1 MSRIKSTLLIVDD
14 EPNVIESFKVIF
26 EDKYNIIS
34 SGDGKGALQKAR
46 NENIDVAILDI
57 MLPDMDGIEV
67 LRKIRAIDPEVQV
80 IMVTA
85 VKMIKSAIDAM
96 KLGAYDYIT
105 KPFEVEDVILA
116 VQKAIEKRTLKRDV
130 LYFRSEIKQVMFENI
145 IGRSKPMHRV
155 YELIKEMGRV
165 ETTVLISGESG
176 TGKELVARA
185 VHFNGTRKDKHFV
198 AVDCGA
204 IPERLIENELFG
216 HERGAY
222 TDAAV
227 LRIGKFEIANGG
239 TLFLDEIG
247 NMEIGLQSKILRAIE
262 GKEIQRIGGTKN
274 IKLDVRIMSS
284 TNADLK
290 KAVEERK
297 FREDLYYRL
306 NVMEIRLPEL
316 RERKEDI
323 PLLAEHFI
331 KTYNMEFNKNI
342 KGISADALKALTN
355 YNWPGNV
362 RELRN
367 VIERAVV
374 LSRGDILTPVVLPAD
389 ILFSDEAG
397 RDGYARK
404 ITFKNAKNEFE
415 KQFIRKVM
423 EKTNNN
429 QTKAAKLL
437 GVHRNTIR
445 NKLSP
450 PRTAPR

>member
-85 VKMIKSAIDAM
+85 VKTIKSAIDAM